1 MISNHPFIIG
11 KSYLRNDLMEFVG
24 SKERQKGIIYGP
36 KEEGVIIITSGGRHS
51 RNSGYED
58 AENDDGTWSYY
69 GQGKTGDQ
77 DPKRKSNAM
86 LVSGERS
93 ILLFQT
99 KEPNAREVRKQ
110 GSFKKS
116 YVFRGEFV
124 SDGYELIRPDKGPR
138 KGLHTIR
145 VKLIPV
151 GDGIRDNQ
159 NPISETEFPESIEE
173 MRSNILLKQSE
184 NKKDKT
190 TRSYLTKAYER
201 DAEIKRYTLLRAV
214 GECEY
219 CKKKAPFLKKNGAPY
234 LEVHHIL
241 RLADFGDDKI
251 ENVIGLC
258 PNCHREAHYG
268 SERDRIRKAMLLTVQ
283 SKETKG

>member
-1 MISNHPFIIG
+1 MNINHPFIIG

-51 RNSGYED
+51 KNSGYED

-69 GQGKTGDQ
+69 GQGKMGDQ

-99 KEPNAREVRKQ
+99 KEPNAREVKQQ
-110 GSFKKS
+110 GSFKKK
-116 YVFRGEFV
+116 YIFRGEFV

-138 KGLHTIR
+138 KGLQTIR
-145 VKLIPV
+145 VKLVPV
-151 GDGIRDNQ
+151 CDGIKDNQ
-159 NPISETEFPESIEE
+159 DLNSESKTQETIEE
-173 MRSNILLKQSE
+173 IRSNILLKQNAVKKNNTTE
-184 NKKDKT
+184 N
-190 TRSYLTKAYER
+190 YLARAYER
-201 DAEIKRYTLLRAV
+201 DAEIKKYTLLRAG
-214 GECEY
+214 GECEH
-219 CKKKAPFLKKNGAPY
+219 CKRKAPFRKKNGAPY

-268 SERDRIRKAMLLTVQ
+268 SERHRVQKVMLLEVQ
-283 SKETKG
+283 SKENKK

>member
-36 KEEGVIIITSGGRHS
+36 KEAGVIIITSGGRHS
-51 RNSGYED
+51 KNSGYED
-58 AENDDGTWSYY
+58 TQNEDGTWSYY

-86 LVSGERS
+86 LVSGQRS

-99 KEPNAREVRKQ
+99 KEPNATEVRKQ
-110 GSFKKS
+110 GNFKKK

-124 SDGYELIRPDKGPR
+124 SDGYELIKPEKGPR
-138 KGLHTIR
+138 KGLQTIR

-151 GDGIRDNQ
+151 GDGIMNNENQ
-159 NPISETEFPESIEE
+159 KREVQTTFGEI
-173 MRSNILLKQSE
+173 RKRILLRQGE
-184 NKKDKT
+184 NKDNKT
-190 TRSYLTKAYER
+190 TKSQMSKVYER
-201 DAEIKRYTLLRAV
+201 DEEIKKYALLRAS
-214 GECEY
+214 GKCEH
-219 CKKKAPFLKKNGAPY
+219 CQNNAPFFKKNGASY

-251 ENVIGLC
+251 ENVIALC
-258 PNCHREAHYG
+258 PNCHREAHHG
-268 SERDRIRKAMLLTVQ
+268 ENKERIYKEMLLTVEKVEKRQ
-283 SKETKG
+283 